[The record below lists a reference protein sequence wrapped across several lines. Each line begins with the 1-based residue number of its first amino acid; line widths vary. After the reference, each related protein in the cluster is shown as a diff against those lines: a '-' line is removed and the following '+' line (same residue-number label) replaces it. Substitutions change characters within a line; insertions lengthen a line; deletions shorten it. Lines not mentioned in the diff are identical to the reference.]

1 MRSLRARFVVA
12 SLVILVATLV
22 TGLWGAIMFVRLGN
36 VVDRTLAD
44 RQSMIDLTARM
55 TTALER
61 EDDAL
66 LVAVAGDA
74 RRARSELS
82 SERRTFDEAF
92 DKFSSLAPADE
103 RAIASELHSDVT
115 TYREHGDALL
125 AAMSGVTAQTARD
138 RYHAEV
144 NPALRRA
151 VAAAGSLRERSF
163 QSMKD
168 AGVAARDEASRGTR
182 IVAIVSLVALGIA
195 MSVALLLARS
205 VLRPIRALT
214 SSVEA
219 MRRGDFGTRVARGA
233 PDEIGKLTDGFNRM
247 AESLAAFQ
255 SSNLG
260 EVIRAKETLEA
271 TIGAL
276 PDPVIVIDPA
286 GLVASMNPLA
296 REVLGKTNSGDVLVE
311 EGQSYSRLPKSAADQ
326 IGAALDGTAPRRPD
340 LADAF
345 VVENGERRTFLP
357 TAVPIPF
364 ADGPAGAVATLHDVT
379 EFVRVDTLRSELIAV
394 ASHELKTPL
403 TTLRLNL
410 LLLGEEARRLSPR
423 HAEILAMAVQ
433 GCEELSRTIERLL
446 DLTRIEAGR
455 LHLAMERVELTR
467 VVDEVVTALQLRAAD
482 SELSIDVIRNATDA
496 YVRGD
501 PMRLGVV
508 VSNLMT
514 NAIKYTPSGGRITI
528 ALSRAGGNVDLVV
541 SDTGPGVPADLRERV
556 FEKFFRVAHV
566 RPGDG
571 NEPAGAGI
579 GLYVCRQ
586 IVEAH
591 GGTIRCEDVAAG
603 ARFIVSLPEDAAA
616 EPDDV
621 VRADRRA

>member
-22 TGLWGAIMFVRLGN
+22 TGLWGAIMFVRLGE

-44 RQSMIDLTARM
+44 RQSMIDLTAQM

-74 RRARSELS
+74 KRARSELS

-92 DKFSSLAPADE
+92 EKFSALAPADE
-103 RAIASELHSDVT
+103 RAIASELRSDVT

-125 AAMSGVTAQTARD
+125 AAIDGVSAQVARD
-138 RYHAEV
+138 RYHADV

-151 VAAAGSLRERSF
+151 VTAVGSLRERSF

-182 IVAIVSLVALGIA
+182 IVALVSLVAVGIGLV
-195 MSVALLLARS
+195 VALVLARS

-296 REVLGKTNSGDVLVE
+296 REVLGKTNGGDVLVE

-326 IGAALDGTAPRRPD
+326 ISAALEGTAPRRPD

-455 LHLAMERVELTR
+455 LHLAMERVELAR
-467 VVDEVVTALQLRAAD
+467 VVDEVVTSLQPRAAE
-482 SELSIDVIRNATDA
+482 SELAIDATTTDA

-508 VSNLMT
+508 VSNLLT
-514 NAIKYTPSGGRITI
+514 NAIKYTPSGGRVTVE
-528 ALSRAGGNVDLVV
+528 LTRAGRNVGLVV
-541 SDTGPGVPADLRERV
+541 TDTGPGVPPDLRERV

-603 ARFIVSLPEDAAA
+603 ARFVVAIPEDAADEVDEA
-616 EPDDV
+616 
-621 VRADRRA
+621 VRAERRA

>member
-1 MRSLRARFVVA
+1 MRSLRARFVAA

-22 TGLWGAIMFVRLGN
+22 TGLWGAIMFVRLGA

-55 TTALER
+55 ATALER

-82 SERRTFDEAF
+82 AERHAFDEAF
-92 DKFSSLAPADE
+92 EQFSALAPADE
-103 RAIASELHSDVT
+103 LAIASELHGDVT

-125 AAMSGVTAQTARD
+125 AAIDGVSAQVARD

-151 VAAAGSLRERSF
+151 VTAVGSLRERSF
-163 QSMKD
+163 RGMKD

-182 IVAIVSLVALGIA
+182 IVGLVSFIAVGVAMIVAL
-195 MSVALLLARS
+195 VLARS

-233 PDEIGKLTDGFNRM
+233 PDEVGRLTDGFNRM

-296 REVLGKTNSGDVLVE
+296 REVLGKTNGGDVVVE
-311 EGQSYSRLPKSAADQ
+311 EGESYSRLPKSAADQ
-326 IGAALDGTAPRRPD
+326 ISAALEGTAPRRPD

-345 VVENGERRTFLP
+345 IVENGERRTFLP

-455 LHLAMERVELTR
+455 LHLAMERVELAR
-467 VVDEVVTALQLRAAD
+467 VVDEVVTSLQPRAAE
-482 SELSIDVIRNATDA
+482 SELAIDVTTTDA

-501 PMRLGVV
+501 PTRLGVV
-508 VSNLMT
+508 VSNLLT
-514 NAIKYTPSGGRITI
+514 NAIKYTPSGGRVTVV
-528 ALSRAGGNVDLVV
+528 LSRASGDVELAVT
-541 SDTGPGVPADLRERV
+541 DTGPGVPADLRERV

-571 NEPAGAGI
+571 TEPAGAGI

-591 GGTIRCEDVAAG
+591 GGAIRCEDVAAG
-603 ARFIVSLPEDAAA
+603 ARFVVTIPEHAA
-616 EPDDV
+616 EPD
-621 VRADRRA
+621 ADEAPR